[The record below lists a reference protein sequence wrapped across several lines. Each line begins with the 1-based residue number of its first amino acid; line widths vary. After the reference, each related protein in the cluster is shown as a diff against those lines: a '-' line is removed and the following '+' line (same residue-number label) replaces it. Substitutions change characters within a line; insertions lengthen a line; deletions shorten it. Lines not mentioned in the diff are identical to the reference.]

1 MPEPQ
6 KHRQYSFA
14 LLVLAIAAFAGSWFF
29 LFMTLEVETASKQ
42 HLPAIL
48 WILLE
53 TVALGL
59 FIGFLWQRKKYRQLQ
74 REQQGIDV
82 DSEL

>member
-1 MPEPQ
+1 MSDPQ
-6 KHRQYSFA
+6 KHRKYSFA
-14 LLVLAIAAFAGSWFF
+14 LLAMAIAAFAGSWFC
-29 LFMTLEVETASKQ
+29 LYMTLEEETASKQ

-53 TVALGL
+53 TAALGL
-59 FIGFLWQRKKYRQLQ
+59 FLGFLWQRKKYRQLE
-74 REQQGIDV
+74 REQQGYV

>member
-1 MPEPQ
+1 
-6 KHRQYSFA
+6 
-14 LLVLAIAAFAGSWFF
+14 
-29 LFMTLEVETASKQ
+29 MTLEVETASKQ